1 MKEIE
6 KYMTPLEAS
15 YLWGVPRETLKNKYS
30 PSTLNEAKQEELN
43 HMIEQGLI
51 KFFKHPNR
59 ERKEWI
65 ISREAMIKWFGEPKV
80 NL

>member
-1 MKEIE
+1 MREIE

-30 PSTLNEAKQEELN
+30 PSTLSKKRQEELN
-43 HMIEQGLI
+43 NMIEQGLV
-51 KFFKHPNR
+51 KFFKHPDR

-65 ISREAMIKWFGEPKV
+65 ISKQAMMRWFGNPKK
-80 NL
+80 

>member
-1 MKEIE
+1 MREIE

-30 PSTLNEAKQEELN
+30 PSTLSKKKQEELN
-43 HMIEQGLI
+43 NMIEQGLV
-51 KFFKHPNR
+51 KFFKHPDR

-65 ISREAMIKWFGEPKV
+65 ISKQAMIRWFGNPKK
-80 NL
+80 

>member
-1 MKEIE
+1 MREIE

-30 PSTLNEAKQEELN
+30 PSTLSKKRQEELN
-43 HMIEQGLI
+43 NMIDQGLV
-51 KFFKHPNR
+51 KFFKHPDR

-65 ISREAMIKWFGEPKV
+65 ISKQAMIKWFGDPKK
-80 NL
+80 

>member
-1 MKEIE
+1 MREIE

-30 PSTLNEAKQEELN
+30 PSTLSKKRQEELN
-43 HMIEQGLI
+43 NMIEQGLV
-51 KFFKHPNR
+51 KFFKHPDR

-65 ISREAMIKWFGEPKV
+65 ISKQAMIRWFGNPKK
-80 NL
+80 

>member
-1 MKEIE
+1 MREIE

-30 PSTLNEAKQEELN
+30 PSTLSKKRQEELN
-43 HMIEQGLI
+43 NMIEQGLV
-51 KFFKHPNR
+51 KFFKHPDR

-65 ISREAMIKWFGEPKV
+65 ISKQAMIKWFGNPKK
-80 NL
+80 

>member
-1 MKEIE
+1 MREIE

-30 PSTLNEAKQEELN
+30 PSTLSKKRQEELN
-43 HMIEQGLI
+43 NMIDQGLV
-51 KFFKHPNR
+51 KFFKHPDR

-65 ISREAMIKWFGEPKV
+65 ISKQAMIKWFGNPKK
-80 NL
+80 

>member
-1 MKEIE
+1 MREIE

-30 PSTLNEAKQEELN
+30 PSTLSKKRQEELN
-43 HMIEQGLI
+43 SMIEQGLV
-51 KFFKHPNR
+51 KFFKHPDR

-65 ISREAMIKWFGEPKV
+65 ISKQAMIKWFGNPKK
-80 NL
+80 

>member
-1 MKEIE
+1 VREIE

-30 PSTLNEAKQEELN
+30 PSTLSKKRQEELN
-43 HMIEQGLI
+43 NMIEQGLV
-51 KFFKHPNR
+51 KFFKHPDR

-65 ISREAMIKWFGEPKV
+65 ISKQAMIRWFGNPKK
-80 NL
+80 

>member
-1 MKEIE
+1 MREIE

-30 PSTLNEAKQEELN
+30 PSTLNKKTQEELN
-43 HMIEQGLI
+43 NMIDQGLV
-51 KFFKHPNR
+51 KFFKHPDR

-65 ISREAMIKWFGEPKV
+65 ISRQAMFKWFGNPKK
-80 NL
+80 

>member
-1 MKEIE
+1 MREIE

-30 PSTLNEAKQEELN
+30 PSTLSKKRQEELN
-43 HMIEQGLI
+43 NMIEQGLV
-51 KFFKHPNR
+51 KFFKHPDR

-65 ISREAMIKWFGEPKV
+65 ISKQAMVRWFGNPKK
-80 NL
+80 